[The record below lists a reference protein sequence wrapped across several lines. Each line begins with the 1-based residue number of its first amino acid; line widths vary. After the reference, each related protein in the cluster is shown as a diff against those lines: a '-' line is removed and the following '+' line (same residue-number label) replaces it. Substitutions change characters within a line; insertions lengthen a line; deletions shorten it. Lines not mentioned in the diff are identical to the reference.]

1 MKGSNAMKPLQLFL
15 FALFAFAA
23 TGLTATEEEDQIR
36 QASAILRRFNSMPE
50 RQIPREILRDA
61 KGLAILTVVKGGF
74 IWSGKFGRGV
84 VIARNNGVW
93 AGPSFI
99 RTAGVGFGAQ
109 IGGQVTEFVLVLNT
123 PEAVRAFAAGA
134 NVELG
139 GALSVAAGPV
149 GRSAEAG
156 ITTKAAVYTYSLTQG
171 LFAGV
176 SLDGTVISTNHKAN
190 ERYYHTR
197 IGAESI
203 LSGKV
208 VPPRSAAE
216 LFTNL

>member
-1 MKGSNAMKPLQLFL
+1 MKTRRSFL
-15 FALFAFAA
+15 CSLLAVLTLAVP
-23 TGLTATEEEDQIR
+23 GLSASDEDDHVR
-36 QASAILRRFNSMPE
+36 QAAAILRRFKSMPE
-50 RQIPREILRDA
+50 KQIPVEILRDA
-61 KGLAILTVVKGGF
+61 RGLAILTVVKGGF

-84 VIARNNGVW
+84 VIARTKSGW

-123 PEAVRAFAAGA
+123 PDAVRAFAEGA

-139 GALSVAAGPV
+139 GAVSVAAGPV
-149 GRSAEAG
+149 GRSVEAG
-156 ITTKAAVYTYSLTQG
+156 VTTKAAVYAYSITQG

-176 SLDGTVISTNHKAN
+176 SLDGTVISTNKKAN
-190 ERYYHTR
+190 ERYYR
-197 IGAESI
+197 SPVDAASI
-203 LSGKV
+203 LAGKV
-208 VPPRSAAE
+208 VPPRSAAV